1 MNSRF
6 KPPGNG
12 HSRDDFTQKGDMHL
26 NIMPINPSGPGN
38 SKSHGLPL
46 WTVLVALL
54 VLALVGVASLGAFL
68 YLARNDNARIKRDL
82 AAFANK
88 QAQDKLAQEKADAN
102 SRLAMARTR
111 QEELLAQ
118 VRNATNLLERLLLD
132 AKQIAADAD
141 ALKSNEAGKK
151 VAVHPDLV
159 AQARRFYDRDLP
171 SLPST
176 TDIIAELEGAR
187 RTEQQLLS
195 ALGTTFTPG
204 ADVVV
209 AAQNAGFWGQQQL
222 DEAARVK
229 TVLASLIQEAAIKVS
244 DKPVTA
250 TAPTLGVTMNRVA
263 EAEATFR
270 QQAILQATSQA
281 STQAVDTVA
290 VAEAQRI
297 IAKARLEASNILAQV
312 NEAKAKQQREELLR
326 QAGQK
331 VEDTKAKV
339 QAQQSMDEAQ
349 RIELRKKA
357 SDPDVQAKLAPFIT
371 PGYWRPKGIS
381 YDKKPHSFTELQSSG
396 ALDPTTAG
404 LRKLAM
410 LATNPGDRLRP
421 RWKFGPYWLNNP
433 EALEKVKEVQQLL
446 IKLGPV
452 LVEMQLL
459 DQ

>member
-1 MNSRF
+1 
-6 KPPGNG
+6 
-12 HSRDDFTQKGDMHL
+12 
-26 NIMPINPSGPGN
+26 
-38 SKSHGLPL
+38 
-46 WTVLVALL
+46 
-54 VLALVGVASLGAFL
+54 
-68 YLARNDNARIKRDL
+68 
-82 AAFANK
+82 
-88 QAQDKLAQEKADAN
+88 
-102 SRLAMARTR
+102 MARTR

-176 TDIIAELEGAR
+176 TDIIAKLEGAR

-229 TVLASLIQEAAIKVS
+229 TVLASLTQEANIKLS
-244 DKPVTA
+244 DKPITA
-250 TAPTLGVTMNRVA
+250 TSPTLGVTMDRVA
-263 EAEATFR
+263 EAEAVFR

-290 VAEAQRI
+290 VAESQRI

-349 RIELRKKA
+349 KIELRKKA